1 VPLRHDERGGMTNGA
16 ASGAWTDLVS
26 RAGTSLVLVVVGVA
40 AIWAGGVWFA
50 GLVVLA
56 VGAIGWEL
64 SVMAQAA
71 RPVLVA
77 AVAALSLAAVLLL
90 PAGWG
95 LPLVVL
101 PVLVAQPGLRQ
112 AHLAH
117 GLFLVLALLAGY
129 GLVDLRGDAS
139 ALWLVWLV
147 AVVVLTDVA
156 GYFAGRLIGGP
167 KFWPRVS
174 PKKTWAGTVAGWIC
188 AAALGAAFWARGLAG
203 PEIVALSV
211 AMAMASQ
218 LGDIAQSALKR
229 HVGVKDS
236 SRLLPGHGGVFDRFD
251 GLLGA
256 SVLLLLMER
265 VVDFPPVAA

>member
-1 VPLRHDERGGMTNGA
+1 MTGGA
-16 ASGAWTDLVS
+16 ASGAWADLATRV
-26 RAGTSLVLVVVGVA
+26 GTSAVLVAVGVA
-40 AIWAGGVWFA
+40 AIWAGGAWFA

-56 VGAIGWEL
+56 VAAIGWEV

-71 RPVLVA
+71 HPARIA
-77 AVAALSLAAVLLL
+77 AAAALSLAAILLL
-90 PAGWG
+90 PPGWG
-95 LPLVVL
+95 LPLVLL
-101 PVLVAQPGLRQ
+101 PGLVARGDLRR

-129 GLVDLRGDAS
+129 GLVDLRADAS

-147 AVVVLTDVA
+147 AVVVLTDIA

-174 PKKTWAGTVAGWIC
+174 PKKTWAGTVAGWAC

-203 PEIVALSV
+203 VDIVALSV
-211 AMAMASQ
+211 AVAMASQ

-229 HVGVKDS
+229 HVGVKDA

-256 SVLLLLMER
+256 SVFLLLVAR
-265 VVDFPPVAA
+265 VVDFPPGAA

>member
-1 VPLRHDERGGMTNGA
+1 MTDGTAVGKWPDLAARLGTGA
-16 ASGAWTDLVS
+16 
-26 RAGTSLVLVVVGVA
+26 VLVGVGVA

-50 GLVVLA
+50 ALVVLA
-56 VGAIGWEL
+56 VAAIGWEL
-64 SVMAQAA
+64 SVMAQAV
-71 RPVLVA
+71 RPL
-77 AVAALSLAAVLLL
+77 AVAATAALALGAVLLL
-90 PAGWG
+90 PPGWG
-95 LPLVVL
+95 LPLVLV
-101 PVLVAQPGLRQ
+101 PVLVAQPGLQR

-117 GLFLVLALLAGY
+117 GVFLTLAILAGY
-129 GLVDLRGDAS
+129 GLVDLRGTAS

-174 PKKTWAGTVAGWIC
+174 PKKTWSGTVAGWVC
-188 AAALGAAFWARGLAG
+188 AGGLGAVFWARGLAG
-203 PEIVALSV
+203 PEVVALSV
-211 AMAMASQ
+211 ALAMASQ
-218 LGDIAQSALKR
+218 MGDIAQSALKR

-256 SVLLLLMER
+256 SVFLLLVEQ
-265 VVDFPPVAA
+265 VVDFPPVDAVAV

>member
-1 VPLRHDERGGMTNGA
+1 MTDGA
-16 ASGAWTDLVS
+16 AGGKWGDLAS
-26 RAGTSLVLVVVGVA
+26 RLGTSAVLVTVGVA
-40 AIWAGGVWFA
+40 AIWAGGAWFA
-50 GLVVLA
+50 ALVVLA
-56 VGAIGWEL
+56 VAAIGWEL
-64 SVMAQAA
+64 SAMAQAA
-71 RPVLVA
+71 RPVMVA
-77 AVAALSLAAVLLL
+77 AVAGLALGAVLLL
-90 PAGWG
+90 PPGWG
-95 LPLVVL
+95 LPLVLV
-101 PVLVAQPGLRQ
+101 PVLVAQPGLRR

-117 GLFLVLALLAGY
+117 GVFLTLAILAGY

-147 AVVVLTDVA
+147 AVVAVTDIA
-156 GYFAGRLIGGP
+156 GYFAGRMIGGP

-174 PKKTWAGTVAGWIC
+174 PKKTWSGTVAGWIG
-188 AAALGAAFWARGLAG
+188 AGLLGAVFWARGLAG
-203 PEIVALSV
+203 PEVVALSV

-256 SVLLLLMER
+256 SVFLLLVER